1 MRTALGRPRRISLL
15 LAARTA
21 LTSSRRACTALV
33 PAVSVRDLTPAICC
47 ATPYTDRNK
56 PIQWQT
62 REARLMEA
70 SKGVDAQRRAFAAA
84 GTRALT
90 AQPSYIRDGRLRDYQ
105 LEGLN
110 WLIYSWSLDNNCI
123 LADEMAR
130 TTEEYL

>member
-1 MRTALGRPRRISLL
+1 
-15 LAARTA
+15 
-21 LTSSRRACTALV
+21 
-33 PAVSVRDLTPAICC
+33 
-47 ATPYTDRNK
+47 
-56 PIQWQT
+56 
-62 REARLMEA
+62 MEA

-90 AQPSYIRDGRLRDYQ
+90 EQPGYIRDGRLRDYQ

-130 TTEEYL
+130 TLCWCIT